1 MPTRARSLGASWVT
15 STHTNVPNNQS
26 HTRTNTSENT
36 WKKKQN
42 VQMHSMYAVQPN
54 QTQHSFQSNEHVTTK
69 KGDDFQGRQ
78 TAKDDGTGTS

>member
-1 MPTRARSLGASWVT
+1 M
-15 STHTNVPNNQS
+15 
-26 HTRTNTSENT
+26 
-36 WKKKQN
+36 KKKQN